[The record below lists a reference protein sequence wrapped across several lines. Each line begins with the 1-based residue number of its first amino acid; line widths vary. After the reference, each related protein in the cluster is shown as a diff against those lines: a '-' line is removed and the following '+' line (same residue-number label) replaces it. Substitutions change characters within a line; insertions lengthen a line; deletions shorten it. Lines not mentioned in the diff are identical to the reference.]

1 MNNEQLIPMV
11 SVTAYYRGIK
21 KRQRSIKTHSIELI
35 GLKESDFTSLEDYK
49 VQAMVKLT
57 EDAKSYD
64 RAKIKVTYW
73 EAINDGSFTI
83 KRANLFDKRNEE
95 LSLC

>member
-1 MNNEQLIPMV
+1 MNNEQPTPMV
-11 SVTAYYRGIK
+11 SITVYYTGIK
-21 KRQRSIKTHSIELI
+21 KRQRSVKTHSIEL
-35 GLKESDFTSLEDYK
+35 LDLEESDFTSLEDYK
-49 VQAMVKLT
+49 DQAMAKLT

-64 RAKIKVTYW
+64 RANIKVTYW

-83 KRANLFDKRNEE
+83 KRANLFDERNKA